1 MPNQKK
7 KNRKAI
13 EIEDLTPKK
22 DARGGVSAN
31 VSADRS
37 VNVSNNRSVNVSNNR
52 STNIH
57 SPNVKI

>member
-13 EIEDLTPKK
+13 AIDDLTPKK

-31 VSADRS
+31 VSA
-37 VNVSNNRSVNVSNNR
+37 NVSTNRSINVSNNR
-52 STNIH
+52 STSAPKNPTMRI
-57 SPNVKI
+57 